1 MGQEFV
7 KPGQGPSWVAD
18 MLFNAAA
25 KVFSNSTQVDVT
37 AELPYFMNPVLAACQ
52 MVNVAKPGSAPALA
66 DAKEDMTLF
75 SPALADK
82 HGEWLAA
89 LLLLPTASVAALLQ
103 DSCCLCTA
111 QHFLLSAKPPVVS
124 VGLPQVYV

>member
-1 MGQEFV
+1 VCGCHVRF
-7 KPGQGPSWVAD
+7 
-18 MLFNAAA
+18 L
-25 KVFSNSTQVDVT
+25 QVDAY

-103 DSCCLCTA
+103 DSCSLYTA
-111 QHFLLSAKPPVVS
+111 QHILLSVRCFLLSTVSLFCPYRQAADLAEPLFVS
-124 VGLPQVYV
+124 VCSTADPG